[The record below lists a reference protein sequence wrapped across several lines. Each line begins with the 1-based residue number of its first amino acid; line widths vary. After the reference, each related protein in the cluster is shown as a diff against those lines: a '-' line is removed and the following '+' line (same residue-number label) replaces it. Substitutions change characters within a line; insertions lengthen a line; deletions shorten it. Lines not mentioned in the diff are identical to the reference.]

1 MQGMIAFDVEG
12 DQANFHQIIWIP
24 AENFTIALLVLPSI
38 LISISRTLEDILVF
52 GSTSP
57 TLSKNVTQSADDF
70 KVNPAS
76 EIIFVHKELRKTK
89 ANKAIGLGKTNAQ
102 CSTFT

>member
-1 MQGMIAFDVEG
+1 MF
-12 DQANFHQIIWIP
+12 
-24 AENFTIALLVLPSI
+24 
-38 LISISRTLEDILVF
+38 R
-52 GSTSP
+52 STSP

-89 ANKAIGLGKTNAQ
+89 ANKAIALALVVQRLDNTIHRINRYPADK
-102 CSTFT
+102 C